1 MLPSGDSVS
10 PKVVGLTP
18 ATLGDAPLHG
28 YAAYL
33 FIDKREKGEQ
43 HVDNARYTRRL
54 GR

>member
-10 PKVVGLTP
+10 PRVVGLTP

-33 FIDKREKGEQ
+33 FIDKREKGERNN
-43 HVDNARYTRRL
+43 DGNYTRL
-54 GR
+54 GRR